1 MRDEIRGRKNRLDK
15 VVVDGNN
22 LINTGHTASNQIQQ
36 KIEDL
41 QTKFDRL
48 ENLASDR
55 ANSLEQRKCFYQVY
69 IYIYTYVF
77 IYFDFS

>member
-15 VVVDGNN
+15 VVVDGND
-22 LINTGHTASNQIQQ
+22 LINTGHTALNQIQQ

-41 QTKFDRL
+41 QAKFECL

-55 ANSLEQRKCFYQVY
+55 ANCLEQRKYFYQV
-69 IYIYTYVF
+69 F
-77 IYFDFS
+77 IYLF